1 MFDSRSLNDLCCLT
15 QAHVFQFCL
24 SEDDLRTLQAW
35 RLPAAGT
42 CAAKSGYSGGV
53 WSRGTLHRDCQ
64 QNEAVARK
72 VTDHLDLA
80 YLDTIHLVRSMSELE
95 ARRVATRWKEVPCGL
110 ALPGILWALTTD
122 PRIAV
127 HEAGKRLG
135 HEALM
140 QACRSFVE
148 RKLPA

>member
-1 MFDSRSLNDLCCLT
+1 MFDSRSLTDLCCLT

-24 SEDDLRTLQAW
+24 SEEDLRSVQAW
-35 RLPAAGT
+35 RSPTAGS
-42 CAAKSGYSGGV
+42 CAAKSGYSTEVWCRGV
-53 WSRGTLHRDCQ
+53 LHRRCQ
-64 QNEAVARK
+64 EDPSVAQR

-80 YLDTIHLVRSMSELE
+80 YLDTIGLVRSMSEIE
-95 ARRVATRWKEVPCGL
+95 ARRVASRWNETPCGL

-122 PRIAV
+122 PRISV